1 MELICLGVAAFILIF
16 NVFVSFTRG
25 FRKSLLRLITV
36 LVAAVA
42 SFFLARAIAGS
53 MGKELVLWME
63 ATLGGDPNFAPLF
76 SGEVAAGDAISQ
88 IVKMLVAPVLFL
100 LSYIVLKGVL
110 IFIYWILCGVTRP
123 EHRDGVGSHFLGV
136 PLGLVIAL
144 VGILVFV
151 TPVLGYTDLFTGF
164 AVKSSEAGTTTE
176 LSETVKTYHS
186 DYIAPVNQT
195 PVLSNMYSLIGN
207 KLFDGLTGGK
217 WQDDKLLLRDEL
229 DVLGDIVIQVQIL
242 GGKPVEA
249 YGAAE
254 CAAVDAI
261 AQDVGKSHMLS
272 VLCSGVLNT
281 ASNHWLAGQTFLG
294 IAAPDVGESGS
305 LLLDAFLVVFSTSTR
320 ENIDEDLDF
329 FADVFTIMVRHEIF
343 AGLKSAEGEEQLAA
357 LITDTDF
364 LGEVQLLLDTHPR
377 MQPVGAAL
385 VDVGMRA
392 VLKSIG
398 LPEDMLTSHGELL
411 EEMSEAL
418 KNVELTPE
426 GQLDTEALTEDLGAV
441 FESYDIEVSEASTQ
455 LVAQA
460 VADHFTPEELQS
472 LTVEDVMEKLA
483 ERFHAVDVEHLL
495 ENAGVSG

>member
-16 NVFVSFTRG
+16 NVFISFTRG

-53 MGKELVLWME
+53 MGNEIVLWME
-63 ATLGGDPNFAPLF
+63 ATLGGNPNFAPLF
-76 SGEVAAGDAISQ
+76 SGEVAAGDAISL
-88 IVKMLVAPVLFL
+88 IVKMLVAPMLFL
-100 LSYIVLKGVL
+100 VLYIVLKGVL

-123 EHRDGVGSHFLGV
+123 AYRDGVGSHFLGV

-151 TPVLGYTDLFTGF
+151 TPVFGYTDLFASF
-164 AVKSSEAGTTTE
+164 ATKSSEAKTTTE
-176 LSETVKTYHS
+176 LSKTVQTYHS
-186 DYIAPVNQT
+186 DYIAPVNET
-195 PVLSNMYSLIGN
+195 PVLANVYALVGN

-217 WQDDKLLLRDEL
+217 WQDDKVLLREEI
-229 DVLGDIVIQVQIL
+229 DVLGDIVIQVQTL
-242 GGKPVEA
+242 GGKSVEE
-249 YGAAE
+249 YGDAE
-254 CAAVDAI
+254 CAAVDVI
-261 AQDVGKSHMLS
+261 AKDVGKSQMLS

-281 ASNHWLAGQTFLG
+281 ASNHWLAGEAFLG
-294 IAAPDVGESGS
+294 IAAPEMGDSGS
-305 LLLDAFLVVFSTSTR
+305 LLFDAFLVVFSTSTR

-329 FADVFTIMVRHEIF
+329 FADVFAIMVRQELF
-343 AGLKSAEGEEQLAA
+343 AGLKNAEGEEQMAA

-377 MQPVGAAL
+377 MQPVGVAL
-385 VDVGMRA
+385 LDVGMRA

-426 GQLDTEALTEDLGAV
+426 GQLDTEALTEDLGVV
-441 FESYDIEVSEASTQ
+441 FASHDIEVSEASTQ
-455 LVAQA
+455 LVAEA

-472 LTVEDVMEKLA
+472 LTVESVMEMLA
-483 ERFHAVDVEHLL
+483 ERFHAVDVAHLL
-495 ENAGVSG
+495 ADAGVS

>member
-1 MELICLGVAAFILIF
+1 MELICLGIAAFILIF
-16 NVFVSFTRG
+16 NIFISFTRG

-42 SFFLARAIAGS
+42 SFFMARAIAGS
-53 MGKELVLWME
+53 MGREIVLWME

-76 SGEVAAGDAISQ
+76 SGEIAAGDAIST

-100 LSYIVLKGVL
+100 LLYIVLKGVL

-123 EHRDGVGSHFLGV
+123 WHRDSAASHFLGV

-151 TPVLGYTDLFTGF
+151 TPVFGYTDLFADF
-164 AVKSSEAGTTTE
+164 AVKSGEAETTTE
-176 LSETVKTYHS
+176 LSQTVQTYHN
-186 DYIAPVNQT
+186 DFIAPVNET
-195 PVLSNMYSLIGN
+195 PVLSGVYSLIGD

-217 WQDDKLLLRDEL
+217 WQEEKVLLREEI
-229 DVLGDIVIQVQIL
+229 DVLGDIVIQVQTL
-242 GGKPVEA
+242 GGKSVEA
-249 YGAAE
+249 YGDAE

-261 AQDVGKSHMLS
+261 AQDVGKSQMLS

-281 ASNHWLAGQTFLG
+281 ASNHWLADQTFLG
-294 IAAPDVGESGS
+294 MAAPEIGESGA
-305 LLLDAFLVVFSTSTR
+305 LLFDAFLVVFSTSTPD
-320 ENIDEDLDF
+320 NIDEDLDF
-329 FADVFTIMVRHEIF
+329 FADVFAIIVRHELF
-343 AGLKSAEGEEQLAA
+343 AGLKNAESEEQMAA

-364 LGEVQLLLDTHPR
+364 LGDVQELLETHPR
-377 MQPVGAAL
+377 MEPVGAAL
-385 VDVGMRA
+385 LDVGMRA
-392 VLKSIG
+392 VLKAVG

-418 KNVELTPE
+418 KNVEVTPE
-426 GQLDTEALTEDLGAV
+426 GTLDAEALTEDLAVV
-441 FESYDIEVSEASTQ
+441 FEAHDIDVSEASTQ
-455 LVAQA
+455 LVAEA

-483 ERFHAVDVEHLL
+483 ERFHDVDIAHLM
-495 ENAGVSG
+495 ESVGAAQ